1 MSVKAGMVLFLRI
14 SNKAFKTGII
24 YHMKEFLKKYWL
36 LITAAVILLIAAAVV
51 FVLNFQNKPVTYS
64 WDEKEKED
72 KLSRDITTAINVY
85 TDGTVQEVFHE
96 TGMLEGIQYDILRVV
111 PSEHTFIQVDY
122 TEEPKP
128 LIELVDEETLAA
140 GYEYAGGIN
149 GGFFRLTGKE
159 YGRPVGAVRRKNA
172 WTKWQGEENTPAYGS
187 GFATAYFTGDTMQLK
202 YHGWQKGVWTGDEDW
217 TYEYG
222 YMINAENGISGS
234 YTYIVDGEAKDITGD
249 DYGIIDYRTFG
260 RAATIFAQNTEHEY
274 MLIEIFGVVDDKKIL
289 KFLQSLDTLNALRM
303 DGGISTQMVYIPK
316 YVAEIK

>member
-36 LITAAVILLIAAAVV
+36 LITAAVILLIAAVVV

-187 GFATAYFTGDTMQLK
+187 GFATAYFTGDSMQLK

>member
-96 TGMLEGIQYDILRVV
+96 TGMLEGIQYDILRVI

-187 GFATAYFTGDTMQLK
+187 GFATAYFTGDSMQLK

-289 KFLQSLDTLNALRM
+289 KFLQSLDTLSALRM

>member
-1 MSVKAGMVLFLRI
+1 
-14 SNKAFKTGII
+14 
-24 YHMKEFLKKYWL
+24 MKEFLKKYWL

-64 WDEKEKED
+64 WDEKDKED

-111 PSEHTFIQVDY
+111 PSEH
-122 TEEPKP
+122 

-159 YGRPVGAVRRKNA
+159 YGRPVGAVRRKNT

-260 RAATIFAQNTEHEY
+260 RAATIFAQNTKHEY

-316 YVAEIK
+316 YVAEMK